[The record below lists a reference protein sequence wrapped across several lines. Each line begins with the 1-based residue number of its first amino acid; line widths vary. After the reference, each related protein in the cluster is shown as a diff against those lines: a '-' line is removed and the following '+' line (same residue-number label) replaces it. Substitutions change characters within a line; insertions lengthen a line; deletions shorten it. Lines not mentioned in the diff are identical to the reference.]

1 MATEEAHKDLQAA
14 VAARR
19 DLGPEYESEI
29 IEGFL
34 EKVDARIAERA
45 AEVARQTPP
54 AKQPP
59 PKDDPGGLALAI
71 VSVGAG
77 IPITAIA
84 ATQEGLVAIFVCWG
98 GLVGINLARS
108 ISRFLGR

>member
-19 DLGPEYESEI
+19 ELGPEYESEI
-29 IEGFL
+29 IDSFL
-34 EKVDARIAERA
+34 AKVDARVAERA
-45 AEVARQTPP
+45 AEVARHTAP

-71 VSVGAG
+71 VSIGAG

-84 ATQEGLVAIFVCWG
+84 ATQEGLAAIFICWG